1 MARRRGVPVLVW
13 FTEEEYSRLSAG
25 ARKAGY
31 ETVGDYVRELVVEA
45 LEAGPGR
52 RAPQQD
58 PRALADAVARR
69 LERVI
74 VDILNPFTGKID
86 EVNRRLAE
94 LVEALEAHRPAAE
107 EEAEE
112 RPLPAQP
119 ARPARSPR
127 AQRGERRES
136 GVERF
141 HREGVV
147 FESDMAWMRSP
158 ERFFKKLE
166 AENAVVL
173 DVGGEKVYVAPEF
186 WEEFKRAVSE
196 IGVSDVVEAANLV
209 RARIGGDRGS
219 RAARLFEKLAKIG
232 LLYYD
237 EEQGRWVLETEE

>member
-13 FTEEEYSRLSAG
+13 LTEEEFARLSAD

-31 ETVGDYVRELVVEA
+31 QTVSDYLRDLVSEA
-45 LEAGPGR
+45 LEARPG
-52 RAPQQD
+52 APPPAAHAD
-58 PRALADAVARR
+58 PRAIADSVARR

-74 VDILNPFTGKID
+74 VDLLNPFTGKID

-94 LVEALEAHRPAAE
+94 LVEALEERKPQHP

-112 RPLPAQP
+112 RPQAPPA
-119 ARPARSPR
+119 ARPPRPR

-147 FESDMAWMRSP
+147 FESDFAWMKSP

-173 DVGGEKVYVAPEF
+173 DFEDERVYVAPEF
-186 WEEFKRAVSE
+186 WDEFKRAVSE
-196 IGVSDVVEAANLV
+196 IGVSDRIEAANLL
-209 RARIGGDRGS
+209 RARMGSERGA
-219 RAARLFEKLAKIG
+219 RAARLFEKLAKAG
-232 LLYYD
+232 MAYYD
-237 EEQGRWVLETEE
+237 EEQGRWVIEE